1 MSGIPQQTAKFK
13 QMRMSEQRRFIFIGG
28 AEGSGTTLLLRILSR
43 PDGCAGLGGNYV
55 KLPDG
60 LEARRLAAEFEHINR
75 RVWDRHADLE
85 QSNASRRDWIAITAQ
100 ILLSPAFSTHSHF
113 ILKRSFP
120 FATPRNRY
128 APDLWDVAEIL
139 PNVRVV
145 LIYRDPCATTF
156 SALRRG
162 FDTDLRRI
170 AVICGEQLTYI
181 AAQAAAVGADR
192 VRVVSY
198 ERLCREPARI
208 VRLIGEFCGLSM
220 AAIATAVS
228 AEAMNER
235 TDERYADELS
245 TEQVTWLR
253 RFFDGRRRAQWRLL
267 EASLHADC
275 VVPGM
280 PAI

>member
-1 MSGIPQQTAKFK
+1 MT
-13 QMRMSEQRRFIFIGG
+13 ETRRFIFIGG

-43 PDGCAGLGGNYV
+43 PDGCVSLGGNHV

-60 LEARRLAAEFEHINR
+60 PEAQRLAVEFEHINR

-85 QSNASRRDWIAITAQ
+85 QSIASRCDWIAITAQ
-100 ILLSPAFSTHSHF
+100 ILLSPAFSTQSHF
-113 ILKRSFP
+113 LLKRSFP
-120 FATPRNRY
+120 FAMPRNRY
-128 APDLWDVAEIL
+128 TPDLWDVADIL
-139 PNVRVV
+139 PNARVV

-170 AVICGEQLTYI
+170 AVSCGEQLTYL
-181 AAQAAAVGADR
+181 AAQAAAAGADR

-198 ERLCREPARI
+198 ERLCREPAR
-208 VRLIGEFCGLSM
+208 VVKSIGEFCGLTM

-228 AEAMNER
+228 AEAMHQR
-235 TDERYADELS
+235 TDERYANELAA
-245 TEQVTWLR
+245 EQVTWLR

-267 EASLHADC
+267 EASLHAD
-275 VVPGM
+275 
-280 PAI
+280 